1 MFFAEHCLSP
11 FLIVEYKNNGR
22 YIAHEKENTVLSMDK
37 LFSIIDSLSAGA
49 RLTEEQF
56 EYLVSH
62 RSDEGA
68 RLLQERAAAVRDEIY
83 GKDIFV
89 RGLIEFSNV
98 CRNDCYYCG
107 IRKSNPNLPRY
118 RLSET
123 QIMHCVRSGYDLGFR
138 TFVLQGGEDGH
149 FTDDVLCD
157 IIRHIKTEYP
167 DCAVTLSLGERSYE
181 SYAVLK
187 DAGADRYLLRHETAT
202 KEHYEKLHP
211 ADMSFENRMRCLG
224 DLRTLGYAVGAGFM
238 VGAPYQTPGDLARD
252 FVFLQEFRPD
262 MVGIGPFI
270 PHHDTPFKD
279 MPAGTLEDTLYYLS
293 ILRLMLPDVLL
304 PATTALGTI
313 HPLGREMGFDH
324 GANVIMPNLSP
335 ATVRR
340 QYQLYDGKICVNDD
354 ATKCNACIDLR
365 LEKFGYQTVVDR
377 GDRKEYKRHDS
388 QGGDDRG

>member
-1 MFFAEHCLSP
+1 
-11 FLIVEYKNNGR
+11 
-22 YIAHEKENTVLSMDK
+22 MDK

-68 RLLQERAAAVRDEIY
+68 RLLQERAAAVRDDIY
-83 GKDIFV
+83 GRAIFI
-89 RGLIEFSNV
+89 RGLVELSNV
-98 CRNDCYYCG
+98 CKNDCYYCG
-107 IRKSNPNLPRY
+107 IRKSNPDLPRY

-181 SYAVLK
+181 SYAALK

-211 ADMSFENRMRCLG
+211 ADMSFEHRMQCLR
-224 DLRTLGYAVGAGFM
+224 DLRSLGYAVGAGFM
-238 VGAPYQTPGDLARD
+238 VGAPYQTPADLARD

-270 PHHDTPFKD
+270 PHHDTPFRD
-279 MPAGTLEDTLYYLS
+279 MPEGTLEDTLYHLS

-313 HPLGREMGFDH
+313 HPLGREMGLDH

-335 ATVRR
+335 ENTRK
-340 QYQLYDGKICVNDD
+340 QYALYEGKAGVNDD
-354 ATKCNACIDLR
+354 AYSGMEDLKR
-365 LEKFGYQTVVDR
+365 RMAAAGYEVLIDR
-377 GDRKEYKRHDS
+377 GDKKEYKRNDTG
-388 QGGDDRG
+388 GGDGHE

>member
-1 MFFAEHCLSP
+1 
-11 FLIVEYKNNGR
+11 
-22 YIAHEKENTVLSMDK
+22 MDK

-68 RLLQERAAAVRDEIY
+68 RLLQERAAAVRDDIY
-83 GKDIFV
+83 GRAIFI
-89 RGLIEFSNV
+89 RGLVELSNV
-98 CRNDCYYCG
+98 CKNDCYYCG
-107 IRKSNPNLPRY
+107 IRKSNPDLPRY

-181 SYAVLK
+181 SYAALK

-211 ADMSFENRMRCLG
+211 ADMSFEHRMQCLR
-224 DLRTLGYAVGAGFM
+224 DLRELGYAVGAGFM
-238 VGAPYQTPGDLARD
+238 VGAPYQTPADLARD

-293 ILRLMLPDVLL
+293 IIRLMLPDVLL
-304 PATTALGTI
+304 PSTTALGTI
-313 HPLGREMGFDH
+313 HSLGREMGFDH

-335 ATVRR
+335 ATVRK

-365 LEKFGYQTVVDR
+365 LEKFGYHTVVDR
-377 GDRKEYKRHDS
+377 GDRKEYKPTE
-388 QGGDDRG
+388 QKGDDGRE

>member
-1 MFFAEHCLSP
+1 
-11 FLIVEYKNNGR
+11 
-22 YIAHEKENTVLSMDK
+22 MDK

-68 RLLQERAAAVRDEIY
+68 MLLRERAAAVRDSVY
-83 GKDIFV
+83 GNHIFV

-98 CRNDCYYCG
+98 CKNDCYYCG
-107 IRKSNPNLPRY
+107 IRKSNPDLQRY
-118 RLSET
+118 RLSEP

-138 TFVLQGGEDGH
+138 TFVLQSGEDGH
-149 FTDDVLCD
+149 FTDEVLCD
-157 IIRHIKTEYP
+157 IIKQIKTEYP
-167 DCAVTLSLGERSYE
+167 DCAVTLSVGERSYE
-181 SYAVLK
+181 SYAALR

-211 ADMSFENRMRCLG
+211 ADMSFDHRMRCLG
-224 DLRTLGYAVGAGFM
+224 DLRDLGYAVGAGFM
-238 VGAPYQTPGDLARD
+238 VGAPYQTPANLARD

-270 PHHDTPFKD
+270 PHRNTPFRD
-279 MPAGTLEDTLYYLS
+279 MPAGTLEDTLYDLS
-293 ILRLMLPDVLL
+293 IIRLILPDVLL

-313 HPLGREMGFDH
+313 HPLGREMGVQH

-335 ATVRR
+335 ENTRK
-340 QYQLYDGKICVNDD
+340 QYALYEGKAGVHDD
-354 ATKCNACIDLR
+354 ARSGMEDLKCRMDAI
-365 LEKFGYQTVVDR
+365 GYKVLVDR
-377 GDRKEYKRHDS
+377 GDKKEYHRE
-388 QGGDDRG
+388 GGDRHG

>member
-1 MFFAEHCLSP
+1 
-11 FLIVEYKNNGR
+11 
-22 YIAHEKENTVLSMDK
+22 MDK

-49 RLTEEQF
+49 RLSEEQF

-83 GKDIFV
+83 GRDIFV

-107 IRKSNPNLPRY
+107 IRKSNPNLQRY
-118 RLSET
+118 RLSEA
-123 QIMHCVRSGYDLGFR
+123 QIMYCVRSGYDLGFR
-138 TFVLQGGEDGH
+138 TFVLQSGEDGH
-149 FTDDVLCD
+149 FTDEVLCG
-157 IIRHIKTEYP
+157 IIRQIKTEYP
-167 DCAVTLSLGERSYE
+167 DCAVTLSLGERSRE
-181 SYAVLK
+181 SYEALK
-187 DAGADRYLLRHETAT
+187 EAGADRYLLRHETAT
-202 KEHYEKLHP
+202 KEHYETLHP
-211 ADMSFENRMRCLG
+211 ADMSFENRMQCLR
-224 DLRTLGYAVGAGFM
+224 DLRELGYAVGAGFM

-279 MPAGTLEDTLYYLS
+279 MPAGTLEDTLYCLS

-335 ATVRR
+335 EQVRAK
-340 QYQLYDGKICVNDD
+340 YMLYNNKTAVDVDTHI
-354 ATKCNACIDLR
+354 TTSDLQAR
-365 LEKFGYQTVVDR
+365 LRRIGYSVKVTR
-377 GDRKEYKRHDS
+377 GDYGETS
-388 QGGDDRG
+388 C